1 MCKLFVTADPELWQT
16 RSKSLR
22 MHGFSTSVR
31 LEHLYWQVLD
41 EIAQREEMTLS
52 RLLTTLYEELLR
64 TRGEVDN
71 FSSFL
76 RVCCGRYL
84 MLQITGDIPRSGSL
98 SVNSLNAES
107 TPAHEARLSA
117 RKDQEA
123 DQRPL
128 WGGGISPP

>member
-31 LEHLYWQVLD
+31 LEQLYWQILD
-41 EIAQREEMTLS
+41 DIARREGMTVPQ
-52 RLLTTLYEELLR
+52 LLTTLYEELLQVH
-64 TRGEVDN
+64 GAVDN

-84 MLQITGDIPRSGSL
+84 MLQTAGDIPRDGSL
-98 SVNSLNAES
+98 SAAGV
-107 TPAHEARLSA
+107 EARRVLAPKARRLGVGSNGDRNSTRARVALS
-117 RKDQEA
+117 R
-123 DQRPL
+123 
-128 WGGGISPP
+128 

>member
-31 LEHLYWQVLD
+31 LERLYWQVLD
-41 EIAQREEMTLS
+41 EIARREEMTVPQ
-52 RLLTTLYEELLR
+52 LLATLYEELLQV
-64 TRGEVDN
+64 RGEVDN

-84 MLQITGDIPRSGSL
+84 MLQITGDIPREGSL
-98 SVNSLNAES
+98 SAGGLNAEAML
-107 TPAHEARLSA
+107 AHKA
-117 RKDQEA
+117 
-123 DQRPL
+123 QRPARMRVAL
-128 WGGGISPP
+128 PR